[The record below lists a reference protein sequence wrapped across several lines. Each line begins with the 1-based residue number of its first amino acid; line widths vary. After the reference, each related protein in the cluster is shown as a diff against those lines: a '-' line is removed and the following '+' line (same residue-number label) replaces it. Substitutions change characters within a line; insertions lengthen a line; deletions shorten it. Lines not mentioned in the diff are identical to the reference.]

1 MVPAEGVRLPLY
13 YFDIETTGDDPQQDR
28 IVTVQYQPL
37 ADDLSAV
44 GPFQVIAE
52 WEWGE
57 KQVIQMALDK
67 GVFEPTWDFVP
78 VGNRLRFDLTFLI
91 ERATKWNLIEWDL
104 AKLKYFWFTKPYVD
118 LGPILVMLNRGSL
131 AGSSLHNF
139 SEKERGS
146 RIPRMY
152 LAGRFPEIIEYVTKE
167 RNAALDLLQEGRD
180 VLGTMGDQRRRTPGA
195 PDPARIEESE
205 TSEAKP

>member
-28 IVTVQYQPL
+28 IVTAQYQPL

-67 GVFEPTWDFVP
+67 GVLEPTWDLVP
-78 VGNRLRFDLTFLI
+78 VGDRLRFDLTFLI
-91 ERATKWNLIEWDL
+91 EQAPTGKLTGCGL
-104 AKLKYFWFTKPYVD
+104 ARE
-118 LGPILVMLNRGSL
+118 M
-131 AGSSLHNF
+131 
-139 SEKERGS
+139 
-146 RIPRMY
+146 
-152 LAGRFPEIIEYVTKE
+152 
-167 RNAALDLLQEGRD
+167 
-180 VLGTMGDQRRRTPGA
+180 
-195 PDPARIEESE
+195 
-205 TSEAKP
+205 